1 MRKSFFILLL
11 LFLLLLILDNPV
23 REIIAYIRVPL
34 LIKVMGWVSYFGLG
48 WIQGVFSICI
58 MIAGRFVRKDSK
70 MAEAGKKG
78 LYGVVLSGVV
88 VQPLKFLIGRPRPK
102 IMDAVGFS
110 LGPSITSGF
119 DSFPSGHA
127 ASAFAL
133 ASVMTFYY
141 PWMRYPFYFYA
152 VLVSFSRIYINAHF
166 TSDVFAGILLGLW
179 IGRIV
184 RTKGRKDNEMGI
196 LK

>member
-23 REIIAYIRVPL
+23 REIIAYIRIPF
-34 LIKVMGWVSYFGLG
+34 LIKVMGWVSYFGKG
-48 WIQGVFSICI
+48 WIQAVFSICI
-58 MIAGRFVRKDSK
+58 MMAGLLVKKDSK

-78 LYGVVLSGVV
+78 LYGVALSGIL
-88 VQPLKFLIGRPRPK
+88 VQSLKFLIGRPRPK

-127 ASAFAL
+127 TSAFVL

-141 PWMRYPFYFYA
+141 PWMKYPFYFYA

-166 TSDVFAGILLGLW
+166 SSDVFAGILLGLW

-184 RTKGRKDNEMGI
+184 CKKGERI
-196 LK
+196 FI